1 MDLTTIRSNGGV
13 PFTVSRRADASFLGL
28 LNDLEASGYNIAGN
42 QSGGFNPRNIAGTNT
57 PSQHSF
63 GRAIDINWDQN
74 ARGTAGNIDP
84 NLARALASKYGLK
97 WGGDWKNPDPMHF
110 EVASAGAPS
119 PAPAG
124 HPVASYPQAQQRETM
139 PSPQDQTP
147 PMGILDTLAGRMQSP
162 LVQGGLGLLLAASQG
177 GNMAAGL
184 QGGLQTG
191 GAMARNDLDV
201 MKARREMQRQQI
213 MDEFWKGIGT
223 NKALSSLPP
232 EILEVAKGLPPDQ
245 GGTMIGNYVGRRKD
259 VDQMGEI
266 ARQNAQ
272 IEIEKSDALAKQN
285 QERMFKTLEGIRNM
299 GKPTQSRIP
308 RVQSEA
314 DLEALPPGAVFI
326 APDGSQRRKP

>member
-1 MDLTTIRSNGGV
+1 
-13 PFTVSRRADASFLGL
+13 
-28 LNDLEASGYNIAGN
+28 
-42 QSGGFNPRNIAGTNT
+42 
-57 PSQHSF
+57 
-63 GRAIDINWDQN
+63 
-74 ARGTAGNIDP
+74 
-84 NLARALASKYGLK
+84 
-97 WGGDWKNPDPMHF
+97 
-110 EVASAGAPS
+110 
-119 PAPAG
+119 
-124 HPVASYPQAQQRETM
+124 
-139 PSPQDQTP
+139 
-147 PMGILDTLAGRMQSP
+147 
-162 LVQGGLGLLLAASQG
+162 
-177 GNMAAGL
+177 
-184 QGGLQTG
+184 
-191 GAMARNDLDV
+191 
-201 MKARREMQRQQI
+201 MQRQQI